1 MIDKRPAFSTE
12 EIRAHVRDHYGIDG
26 SLEPMPGD
34 RGQNTRLDDGEGG
47 CFVVKIANPID
58 DRAVLEFQNAALDF
72 LARHW
77 TAGMVPPVVKS
88 RSGNSICTIS
98 DASGEEYHMRVLRYL
113 PGEPIS
119 GVFPR
124 SAQLLDNLGFTLG
137 ELDNVLLDFSHPEMD
152 RFLPWDL
159 RQAQWI
165 SAHTHRIPH
174 VDRRGIVERFLLQ
187 FRARVVPRLSEIP
200 ASVIQSDANDNN
212 ILVESDADGEYKMT
226 GLLDFGDM
234 RWTNT
239 INEVA
244 IACAYMMMGA
254 EEPLD
259 VAATVLSGYHRARP
273 VSEAELQVLFPLIC
287 SRWCISVVMS
297 AMAAVNDPDNEY
309 AQISDRKAWEAIE
322 NFTSIDWGEAE
333 DRFRS
338 ACNFNEKSTV
348 SPNQSRYEYDHLRE
362 KRAKY
367 IGPSLSLAY
376 DEPLVITSGERQF
389 LYDSTGR
396 AYLDCVN
403 NVCHVGHGHP
413 RVVSALS
420 NQAAILNTNT
430 RYLHPLLVEYAER
443 LTSTLPDSLQ
453 VCYFVNSGSEAN
465 ELAVR
470 LAFAHTKRKDVVVLE
485 GAYHGHTTT
494 LVDMSPYK
502 CEGPGGKGLA
512 PWAHKVTKPDAYRG
526 PHRGNGKEVG
536 IAYAEFVREC
546 CDQLV
551 STDRPPALFISESI
565 LGCGGQIVLPEGYL
579 EEGFGV
585 VREAGGICAVDEVQV
600 GFGRVGTHMWA
611 FETQGVVPDIVT
623 LGKPMGNGHPIGA
636 VITTAEIAASFA
648 NGMEFFNTFGGNPVS
663 CSVGMAVLDVIEQE
677 ELQKRA
683 LDVGRYLFEG
693 FHTLSGR
700 HPLIGDIRGLG
711 LFMGVE
717 LVLDRDDLTPATH
730 ETHQLIERVKEDGI
744 LLSAEG
750 PFHNVLK
757 IKPPLQFGETDA
769 DLLLGA
775 IDRALDKLA

>member
-1 MIDKRPAFSTE
+1 MIAQRPSFSIE
-12 EIRAHVRDHYGIDG
+12 EIRTFIRNQYGLEGSLTSLPGYTDLNYKLDSGDG
-26 SLEPMPGD
+26 S
-34 RGQNTRLDDGEGG
+34 
-47 CFVVKIANPID
+47 FVVKIGN
-58 DRAVLEFQNAALDF
+58 RCERREVLEFQVAALDY
-72 LARHW
+72 LADHW
-77 TAGMVPPVVKS
+77 ADASIPQVVKTLTGS
-88 RSGNSICTIS
+88 SHCELS
-98 DASGEEYHMRVLRYL
+98 DSEDNTSLVRVLTFL
-113 PGEPIS
+113 PGQPLSGIS
-119 GVFPR
+119 PR
-124 SAQLLDNLGFTLG
+124 SQKLLENLGYTLG
-137 ELDNVLLDFSHPEMD
+137 QLNRCLADFRHLAMEWE
-152 RFLPWDL
+152 LPWDL
-159 RQAQWI
+159 RQAQYI
-165 SAHTHRIPH
+165 TAHTHRIPDVH
-174 VDRRGIVERFLLQ
+174 LRGIIERFLIQ
-187 FRARVVPRLSEIP
+187 FRGRIMPLLPDLPV
-200 ASVIQSDANDNN
+200 SVIHNDANDENV
-212 ILVESDADGEYKMT
+212 LLGAGPDGEWRIT
-226 GLLDFGDM
+226 GLLDWSDM
-234 RWTNT
+234 IRTNT
-239 INEVA
+239 INELA
-244 IACAYMMMGA
+244 IACAYMTLGA
-254 EEPLD
+254 EEPLSVVAD
-259 VAATVLSGYHRARP
+259 VVHGYHRARP
-273 VSEAELQVLFPLIC
+273 ISEAEFHVLFPLV
-287 SRWCISVVMS
+287 CIRLCLSA
-297 AMAAVNDPDNEY
+297 AMAAIAVQDDPGNDY
-309 AQISDRKAWEAIE
+309 TQINARRAWLALEQLE
-322 NFTSIDWGEAE
+322 LIDWHEAE
-333 DRFRS
+333 NKFRV
-338 ACNFNEKSTV
+338 ACNLDSLGTTTAG
-348 SPNQSRYEYDHLRE
+348 QHQLGRE
-362 KRAKY
+362 EIQRQRREV
-367 IGPSLSLAY
+367 IGASLSLAY
-376 DEPLVITSGERQF
+376 DVPLVITSGKGQF
-389 LYDSTGR
+389 LYDSAGR

-403 NVCHVGHGHP
+403 NVCHVGHCHP

-430 RYLHPLLVEYAER
+430 RYLHPYLVEYAER
-443 LTSTLPDSLQ
+443 LIATLPDPLQ

-485 GAYHGHTTT
+485 DAYHGHTTT

-526 PHRGNGKEVG
+526 PHRGHGKEVG
-536 IAYAEFVREC
+536 IAYAEYVREC

-565 LGCGGQIVLPEGYL
+565 LGCGGQIILPDGYL
-579 EEGFGV
+579 EEAFRI

-648 NGMEFFNTFGGNPVS
+648 NGMEFFNTYGGNPVS

-683 LDVGRYLFEG
+683 LEVGGYLTEG
-693 FHTLSGR
+693 FQTLGER

-717 LVLDRDDLTPATH
+717 LVLDRDNLTPATR

-757 IKPPLQFGETDA
+757 IKPPLQFDITDA

-775 IDRALDKLA
+775 IDRALGNLT